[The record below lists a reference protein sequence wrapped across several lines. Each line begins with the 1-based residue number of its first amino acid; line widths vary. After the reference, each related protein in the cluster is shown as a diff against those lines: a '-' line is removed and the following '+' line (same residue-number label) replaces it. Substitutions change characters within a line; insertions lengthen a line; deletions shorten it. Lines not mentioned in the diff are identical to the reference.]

1 MNLTLIEMLVILV
14 CVLIGVLVGYLW
26 IHAAA
31 QYNKKLIN
39 KAESE
44 YDQLDA
50 LRAMHYNESLQ
61 CSDRNWPGL

>member
-26 IHAAA
+26 VHAAM
-31 QYNKKLIN
+31 QYNKKLIS

-50 LRAMHYNESLQ
+50 LRAMRYNESLQ